1 VACGLSVFSQF
12 SPTNLWD
19 TVGTVWSLPDSE
31 REYFRTIDVQW
42 IGQWAFLALVA
53 LPRINN
59 LRAVNIVISS
69 TPAASTDISFIINYL
84 LMYFKFV
91 Q

>member
-1 VACGLSVFSQF
+1 MDRAKG
-12 SPTNLWD
+12 
-19 TVGTVWSLPDSE
+19 
-31 REYFRTIDVQW
+31 
-42 IGQWAFLALVA
+42 AFFALVA

-69 TPAASTDISFIINYL
+69 TPPPPPLQRIEKRRDPENGAARRLPGVRRLGIWH
-84 LMYFKFV
+84 